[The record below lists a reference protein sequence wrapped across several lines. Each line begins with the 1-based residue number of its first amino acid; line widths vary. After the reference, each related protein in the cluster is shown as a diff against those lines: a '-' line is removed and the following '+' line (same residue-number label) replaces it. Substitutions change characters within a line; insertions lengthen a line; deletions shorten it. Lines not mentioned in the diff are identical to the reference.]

1 MTHEMERLTD
11 MRRKDNTDTLDIER
25 RIGLRHTR
33 TIDNDFLKH
42 SENAMR
48 DNLELL
54 TMVTNHKADAEMV
67 AKSFMDAI
75 FRSIDLLYT
84 LMGQRDS
91 RLNLAMAH
99 DSRRLANAS
108 KRDSSSMKTIAV
120 LTTVFLPG
128 TFIATVF
135 GMNMVKLSP
144 AEFWVYLAITIPLT
158 VVVLVIWAM
167 WMLWINYQNEKEDE
181 RAQEQLPFENPFER
195 PAKDS
200 KRERATLPVVM
211 KVFCQA

>member
-1 MTHEMERLTD
+1 
-11 MRRKDNTDTLDIER
+11 
-25 RIGLRHTR
+25 
-33 TIDNDFLKH
+33 
-42 SENAMR
+42 
-48 DNLELL
+48 
-54 TMVTNHKADAEMV
+54 
-67 AKSFMDAI
+67 
-75 FRSIDLLYT
+75 
-84 LMGQRDS
+84 
-91 RLNLAMAH
+91 
-99 DSRRLANAS
+99 
-108 KRDSSSMKTIAV
+108 
-120 LTTVFLPG
+120 
-128 TFIATVF
+128 
-135 GMNMVKLSP
+135 MNMVKLSP